1 MIPLTARLFVDG
13 PMRRIL
19 DLAALVRDSGGA
31 LSLDAEL
38 RRFIRTTRATV
49 ATDWVCPIATVTA
62 LLDHAAGLCDSGRG
76 TQPEEFRQLLERAGA
91 GTDWAMYL
99 HSLAAKL
106 RALEQDPQDD
116 YEELPLSRWEI
127 DVRFPQLSGFG
138 VNWVYGGEFPTLTES
153 VEAAIGSEHPY
164 CAEFLAPLAAEAQS
178 ALVLFPGERAMQD
191 GLSPVVGWATPQAL
205 RQLLQAIDDHMRREH
220 VALP

>member
-1 MIPLTARLFVDG
+1 MILHTARLFIDG
-13 PMRRIL
+13 PMRRVL
-19 DLAALVRDSGGA
+19 ELAAAVRDSGGS
-31 LSLDAEL
+31 LSLDIEL

-49 ATDWVCPIATVTA
+49 ATDWVCPLATVTA
-62 LLDHAAGLCDSGRG
+62 LLDHVAGLCADG
-76 TQPEEFRQLLERAGA
+76 TEAPPREFRQFLERAGA
-91 GTDWAMYL
+91 GADAAAYL
-99 HSLAAKL
+99 HSLAEKL

-116 YEELPLSRWEI
+116 YDELPLSRWEI

-138 VNWVYGGEFPTLTES
+138 VNWVYEGEFATLEES
-153 VEAAIGSEHPY
+153 LEAAIDSEHPY
-164 CAEFLAPLAAEAQS
+164 CGEFLAPLAAEAQS

-205 RQLLQAIDDHMRREH
+205 RDLLQAVDDHMQQEH